1 MTYQKPKP
9 SHHPLIDSGP
19 LSSLYKNLI
28 KCKECSRIVDFR
40 TKVADNKEAISRLEV
55 LGKANTWVK
64 DVNAEIIDTWSSSR
78 SAWWK

>member
-40 TKVADNKEAISRLEV
+40 TKVAKIKGSNFSIGSIGESQY
-55 LGKANTWVK
+55 LGLATLMLNY
-64 DVNAEIIDTWSSSR
+64 
-78 SAWWK
+78 